1 MSANVILEVCV
12 DSVESAVAAERG
24 GAHRLEL
31 CSNLSNGGIT
41 PSAGLIAVVRQAVSI
56 PLHVMIR
63 PRGSDFCYS
72 DEEFRVMQRDILMA
86 KQLRADAV
94 VFGILDVEGRI
105 DKTRTKALVDCTAP
119 LPVTFHRAFD
129 MSSDLFASLQDLQ
142 SIGVAR
148 VLSSGGKQTATEGA
162 KNLKALVA
170 AASGTI
176 AIIAGSGINAGNVLD
191 LLEQTGVSE
200 IHATLRSSAPSAMHY
215 RNDGVFLGAKQAD
228 EYQHLVVQEQSVRD
242 LLHAASRAKT

>member
-1 MSANVILEVCV
+1 M
-12 DSVESAVAAERG
+12 ESAVAAERG

-94 VFGILDVEGRI
+94 VFGILDLDGRI
-105 DKTRTKALVDCTAP
+105 DTARTKQLVDFAAP

-129 MSSDLFASLQDLQ
+129 MSSNLFASLHDLQ
-142 SIGVAR
+142 SIGIPR
-148 VLSSGGKQTATEGA
+148 VLSSGGKQTAMEGA
-162 KNLKALVA
+162 KNLKALVT

-176 AIIAGSGINAGNVLD
+176 AVIAGSGINAGNVFD
-191 LLEQTGVSE
+191 LIEQTGVTE
-200 IHATLRSSAPSAMHY
+200 IHATLRSSTPSQMRY
-215 RNDGVFLGAKQAD
+215 RNDGVFMGAKKTD
-228 EYQHLVVQEQSVRD
+228 EYQHLVVQEQSVRN
-242 LLHAASRAKT
+242 LLQAVSRAKN